1 MLSGTGSWKKSW
13 KGKRKEFQKDLEKM
27 RVKIKSERI
36 ERTESG
42 KETGSMD
49 CSETEHRGPTSA
61 QAIQQSSEERQGWG
75 GHHDSS
81 CYHSGHNRVCIQ
93 IKTQTETEHKAI
105 QKVRKKKVDC
115 SELSS
120 GGGGRHS
127 RAANSSSDEKE
138 QRHQKRREE
147 TRRNRKE
154 WKFRQFSSIK
164 FHQLLSKNLE
174 ALNNTGHF
182 SDEFSILKG

>member
-1 MLSGTGSWKKSW
+1 
-13 KGKRKEFQKDLEKM
+13 
-27 RVKIKSERI
+27 
-36 ERTESG
+36 
-42 KETGSMD
+42 
-49 CSETEHRGPTSA
+49 
-61 QAIQQSSEERQGWG
+61 
-75 GHHDSS
+75 
-81 CYHSGHNRVCIQ
+81 VCIQ

-138 QRHQKRREE
+138 QRHQKRRED